1 MSPDSTR
8 IVEVATVAIEMEEDE
23 VDSELVADAVAMEET
38 AEDEVD
44 TVAAIADMEVTAVD
58 MEEIVGQID
67 MVVVDM
73 VADEEAACSVVVDD
87 RLSLVLRPHLRTVCM
102 LGTCSSMSLLRT
114 WRRSLEI
121 SVPFRRL
128 LSPLMREA

>member
-1 MSPDSTR
+1 M
-8 IVEVATVAIEMEEDE
+8 ATGAIEMEEDE
-23 VDSELVADAVAMEET
+23 VDSGLVADAVAMEET

-44 TVAAIADMEVTAVD
+44 TVAAIADMEVTVVD

-67 MVVVDM
+67 MVVVVDTVVDT
-73 VADEEAACSVVVDD
+73 VADEEAVCSVVVDD
-87 RLSLVLRPHLRTVCM
+87 RLSLVLRQHLRMVCM

-114 WRRSLEI
+114 WRRSLGI

-128 LSPLMREA
+128 LSPLMLEA

>member
-1 MSPDSTR
+1 
-8 IVEVATVAIEMEEDE
+8 VATGAIEMEEDE
-23 VDSELVADAVAMEET
+23 VDSGLVADAVAMEET

-44 TVAAIADMEVTAVD
+44 TVAAIADMEVTVVD

-67 MVVVDM
+67 MVVVVDTVVDT
-73 VADEEAACSVVVDD
+73 VADEEAVCSVVVDD
-87 RLSLVLRPHLRTVCM
+87 RLSLVLRQHLRMVCM

-114 WRRSLEI
+114 WRRSLGI

-128 LSPLMREA
+128 LSPLMLEA